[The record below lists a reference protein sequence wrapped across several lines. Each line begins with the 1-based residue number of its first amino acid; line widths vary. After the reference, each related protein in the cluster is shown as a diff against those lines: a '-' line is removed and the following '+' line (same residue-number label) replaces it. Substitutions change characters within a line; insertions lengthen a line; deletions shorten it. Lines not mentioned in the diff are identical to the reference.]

1 MNLQSLTDGRR
12 HKVDLHGV
20 TWPLTIAVEHVCQEA
35 DLCGGYR
42 PGFNGTTSFA
52 IKDYRIDYD
61 PGLASQEVELLLS
74 DKGIHKQ
81 ESYSNT
87 AGD

>member
-1 MNLQSLTDGRR
+1 MSAR
-12 HKVDLHGV
+12 KPICVAV
-20 TWPLTIAVEHVCQEA
+20 TVLVFT
-35 DLCGGYR
+35 
-42 PGFNGTTSFA
+42 GTTSFA
-52 IKDYRIDYD
+52 LKDYRIDYD
-61 PGLASQEVELLLS
+61 LELASQEVELLLS